1 MKRDVKIQMSVPTYY
16 RKLGD
21 DVANTP
27 TGKMLTKDECKVLKD
42 RYYEYALKVER
53 EEQENL
59 KMYKKI
65 SLTKSN
71 RGNK

>member
-1 MKRDVKIQMSVPTYY
+1 MKRDIKIEMSIPAYY

-21 DVANTP
+21 DVADTP
-27 TGKMLTKDECKVLKD
+27 TGKLLTKDECKVLKD

-53 EEQENL
+53 EEQEAL
-59 KMYKKI
+59 KMYKKR
-65 SLTKSN
+65 SFK

>member
-1 MKRDVKIQMSVPTYY
+1 MKRDIKIETSVSAYY

-27 TGKMLTKDECKVLKD
+27 TGKLLTKDECKILKEK
-42 RYYEYALKVER
+42 YYEYALKVER
-53 EEQENL
+53 DEQEAL
-59 KMYKKI
+59 KGYKKR
-65 SLTKSN
+65 SFK